1 MPLAQ
6 LPDTHNPG
14 DCEPCLNGEIRMQ
27 PQQQNEDEPEIRKER
42 GARILIADDDLS
54 VLRQVAGLQAVIS
67 DVIKQKCLR
76 IVDKA

>member
-1 MPLAQ
+1 
-6 LPDTHNPG
+6 
-14 DCEPCLNGEIRMQ
+14 MQ

-76 IVDKA
+76 VVDKA